1 MPSMAEA
8 KPPRGVGLR
17 LVAALGVRLLVS
29 PQEIDANALD

>member
-1 MPSMAEA
+1 
-8 KPPRGVGLR
+8 LR